1 MIRKNNTYLVLE
13 KTHMES
19 EEKRTYRNSH
29 SRGSLVALQVKDLV
43 LSLQSLGILHIV
55 RVPPPKKKEEKE
67 MVIHKETSSIWF
79 KGGKLQSS
87 SCTSQFA
94 YG

>member
-1 MIRKNNTYLVLE
+1 MVQQIKNPTSIHEGVGLISGL
-13 KTHMES
+13 T
-19 EEKRTYRNSH
+19 
-29 SRGSLVALQVKDLV
+29 QWVKDLV
-43 LSLQSLGILHIV
+43 LLQAAIPGNSAYREGA
-55 RVPPPKKKEEKE
+55 PTKKKKEEKE